1 MNNNDVVQSWRRGKP
16 AKGSNLK
23 TDGSE
28 LYSYGLLI
36 GRTKGK
42 TDRKHVID
50 YTGDDAYSK
59 TTSRHVN
66 QAKRVAHRIIN
77 PSKLQ

>member
-1 MNNNDVVQSWRRGKP
+1 MINIDVIKSWKRGKP
-16 AKGSNLK
+16 AKGSNLT
-23 TDGSE
+23 TDGSD

-42 TDRKHVID
+42 TSRKHAID
-50 YTGDDAYSK
+50 YTGENSYSK

-66 QAKRVAHRIIN
+66 YAKQFAHRIID
-77 PSKLQ
+77 PSKLS